1 MSHLVSVGNSSTPL
15 EPSVVAVTTK
25 LKVRNGSSILI
36 ALTLLPG
43 ADKVLEDVLQ
53 LLALLLALSSVEFPN
68 LTLRR
73 F

>member
-1 MSHLVSVGNSSTPL
+1 M
-15 EPSVVAVTTK
+15 
-25 LKVRNGSSILI
+25 RNGSSILI
-36 ALTLLPG
+36 ALTLLSG